1 MRIDL
6 FYRKLRGILLDSAG
20 EAASYE
26 AKEII
31 GTVLQLREAEISMIP
46 FLGKEISDEDCKRSE
61 LLAERRNTREPLE
74 YILGKAWF
82 FGLCFDVTSDCL
94 IPQADTEIVCD
105 SLISKL
111 KSGAHFADICTGS
124 GCIALAALANTKNT
138 TAVGYDISEAALKIA
153 EQNAEKFGLQ
163 DRFSAHK
170 ADVFASDFLDGE
182 EPFDLIVSNPPY
194 IETAVIETLSPEV
207 QREPHIALDG
217 GTDGLDFY
225 RRLREGCPSHI
236 KKGGALLL
244 EIGYDQREA
253 LAALCKAHGFPCE
266 FYRDFGG
273 NDRVCAVYL

>member
-6 FYRKLRGILLDSAG
+6 FYRKLRGLLLDSAG

-31 GTVLQLREAEISMIP
+31 GSVLQLREAEISMIP
-46 FLGKEISDEDCKRSE
+46 FLGKEISDKDCKRAES
-61 LLAERRNTREPLE
+61 LAERRNTREPLE

-105 SLISKL
+105 RLISKL
-111 KSGAHFADICTGS
+111 KSGACFADICTGS

-138 TAVGYDISEAALKIA
+138 TAFGYDISEAALKIA
-153 EQNAEKFGLQ
+153 KQNAEKLGLQ
-163 DRFSAHK
+163 KRFSAQK
-170 ADVFASDFLDGE
+170 ADVFAPDFLDGE

-225 RRLREGCPSHI
+225 RRLLEVCPSHI

-253 LAALCKAHGFPCE
+253 LEALCKAHGFPCE